1 MFWLLMSLAAVVD
14 ASPLWLLLPLLLL
27 LLLLLLLAAHTVVG
41 VVQMLCHR

>member
-14 ASPLWLLLPLLLL
+14 ASPLWLLPLLLL
-27 LLLLLLLAAHTVVG
+27 LLLLLLLATHTVVG